1 MRFIPFILF
10 IFLIAGCSS
19 GGGIISPENDTPARV
34 GLSASYNEDGDSFV
48 DVNIDGAAAL
58 YQFSMRLE
66 FDPNCIE
73 LIGFEPSR
81 DFGQEPIMVCERLR
95 QIPSEL
101 IGDMMKPSNGLI
113 AIAVSRQN
121 PSLGDIERPH
131 FLGRLRFR
139 NKCGEETRP
148 FRIFNRD
155 DYLVFRDHARNRLR
169 IRLHEDEENSRGRG

>member
-1 MRFIPFILF
+1 MRFIPFFFIL
-10 IFLIAGCSS
+10 LLVTGCSS
-19 GGGIISPENDTPARV
+19 GSGVTSPDNENPSRI
-34 GLSASYNEDGDSFV
+34 GLSETYSEDSDSFV
-48 DVNIDGAAAL
+48 DVNIDGASAL

-101 IGDMMKPSNGLI
+101 KNDLQNPNNGLI
-113 AIAVSRQN
+113 AIAVSRQD
-121 PSLGDIERPH
+121 PSLGDIKSPH

-139 NKCGEETRP
+139 IKCDLQERP

-155 DYLVFRDHARNRLR
+155 DYLIFRDHLKNRLR
-169 IRLHEDEENSRGRG
+169 IRLHDSENIGRGRG